1 MGSHHQARPAPEA
14 APGLKEVHLR
24 GTQPCGG
31 RGPALEPQEDLKSG
45 EAAEMREKMPHHVG
59 DRTKTGDPPFP
70 HLERC
75 PWVTLWAGAWGRPA
89 YLSPGAGQPATPPH
103 LVMSSSCEVSRPW
116 QKHPGAAR
124 ESQAWPGAPC
134 GSSDPAL
141 LCVRAFSL
149 TMGPCTQYPGIP
161 GARETGRR
169 YEPSGARPQGGW
181 RCALMTVD
189 RALSSQA
196 SGLPIWEAGLSS
208 LSPFSRPAN
217 S

>member
-1 MGSHHQARPAPEA
+1 MGSHHQAQPAPEA

-45 EAAEMREKMPHHVG
+45 EAAETREKMPHHVG

-89 YLSPGAGQPATPPH
+89 YLSPGAGQPATPPR
-103 LVMSSSCEVSRPW
+103 LVMSSSCAVSRSW
-116 QKHPGAAR
+116 QKRPGAAR

-134 GSSDPAL
+134 GSSDAAL
-141 LCVRAFSL
+141 LRVRAFSL
-149 TMGPCTQYPGIP
+149 TMGPCTQYAPSHRPCVGGLEPGPHRTP
-161 GARETGRR
+161 GFLGLGRQAGGTSPVVLALRVAGDAR
-169 YEPSGARPQGGW
+169 
-181 RCALMTVD
+181 
-189 RALSSQA
+189 
-196 SGLPIWEAGLSS
+196 
-208 LSPFSRPAN
+208 
-217 S
+217 